1 MANYVL
7 EILDGDRAGE
17 VLPVSDRTMRI
28 GRKPGNDL
36 VLADEKTSGVH
47 AEVVLEGDRHVLRD
61 LGSTNG
67 TFLDGKRVTEIVL
80 TLGDV
85 VTIGRLRVK
94 FRSDADGA
102 VADAGELTVRR
113 LDAARL
119 QRRSGSVGLLA
130 GLVVVGLGAAGWFWW
145 QGREGA
151 AAEEGGL
158 GKHRQPLVV
167 DGNRL
172 AANIADCEGEEGWN
186 LRAAGAGFQTSTQ
199 AHTGR
204 GAFESVRAE
213 GADAAD
219 FAMLAAKELQVFGG
233 RTMTIQA
240 HAQTGQGASIAVR
253 AHCFA
258 DKEATPFHFRTG
270 TAFSSPEGWQRL
282 EAVVGIPPGCDRL
295 QLEVVAALPAP
306 GAWARVDDVAV
317 TEAGQAA
324 VLDHKLTESG
334 QAAIGNGTNL
344 AVRSVNTENPATLLQ
359 LLPDQVPAVLQG
371 LQRAGLCTLSD
382 LGASVVCN
390 AGERSF
396 QVDAKGPDGSGLERL
411 QLVVPAAAAAAL
423 LVAPGDEGFQSA
435 AAESEFTARRLV
447 LGDGA
452 TRAMVQ
458 FEQPVA
464 CRGSLGGGLYR
475 LSMQTSRFEF
485 VLGFNAERLQAGELL
500 GKAARS
506 QQAGRPGEAL
516 DQLRE
521 LFRTV
526 PFDSEKLG
534 NAHTMRG
541 ALLAAQAESLRAF
554 QQDLDEASFFM
565 TRGTFERVA
574 RGVDHVIELYGEH
587 NLEDAAAAKALRD
600 RALERLQQID
610 GAEQGAWRDRL
621 QKLVDALKASNQPGL
636 AEMVQKHIK

>member
-94 FRSDADGA
+94 FRSDGEGA

-119 QRRSGSVGLLA
+119 QRRTGSVGLLA

-145 QGREGA
+145 QGQGA
-151 AAEEGGL
+151 AAEDGGL

-204 GAFESVRAE
+204 GAFEAVRAE

-240 HAQTGQGASIAVR
+240 HAQTGQGASVAVR

-258 DKEATPFHFRTG
+258 DKEQTPFHFRTG

-282 EAVVGIPPGCDRL
+282 EATVGIPPGCDRL
-295 QLEVVAALPAP
+295 QIEVVAALPAP
-306 GAWARVDDVAV
+306 GAWVRVDDVAV
-317 TEAGQAA
+317 TEAGQAAA

-344 AVRSVNTENPATLLQ
+344 AVRSVDTENPATLLQ
-359 LLPDQVPAVLQG
+359 ILPDQVPAALQG
-371 LQRAGLCTLSD
+371 LHRAGLCTLSD

-396 QVDAKGPDGSGLERL
+396 QVDVKGQDGSSLERL

-423 LVAPGDEGFQSA
+423 LVAPGDEGFQPA
-435 AAESEFTARRLV
+435 AAEVEFTARRLV
-447 LGDGA
+447 LGDRA

-464 CRGSLGGGLYR
+464 CRGSLGGGRYTLAV
-475 LSMQTSRFEF
+475 QTSRFEL
-485 VLGFNAERLQAGELL
+485 VLGFNAERLQAGELHA
-500 GKAARS
+500 KAVAS
-506 QQAGRPGEAL
+506 QQAGKPGEAL
-516 DQLRE
+516 DQLGE

-526 PFDSEKLG
+526 PFDSERLG
-534 NAHTMRG
+534 DAHTLRG
-541 ALLAAQAESLRAF
+541 ALFAAQAESLRAF

-574 RGVDHVIELYGEH
+574 RGVDQVIQLYGEH

-610 GAEQGAWRDRL
+610 GAEQGALRERR
-621 QKLVDALKASNQPGL
+621 QKMVDAFKASNQPGL
-636 AEMVQKHIK
+636 AEMVQKYIK